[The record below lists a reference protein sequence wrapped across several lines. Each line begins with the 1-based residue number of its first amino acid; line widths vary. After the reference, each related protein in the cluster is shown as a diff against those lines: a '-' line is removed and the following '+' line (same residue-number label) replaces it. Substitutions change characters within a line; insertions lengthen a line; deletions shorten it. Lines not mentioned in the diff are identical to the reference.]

1 MRIKQVGPKGPAM
14 NPMQDLLESNEPPI
28 VPPPKMN
35 STITNFVP
43 DYEAFSMNSKYKTYP
58 CIWPT
63 YIDSNKSTKEGRRI
77 QKDMAVDNPS
87 VEDVSEVLESIGV
100 RHAVQPYKGYPRDVE
115 SRWDNPGRVLYDIEQ
130 MRNKLRTVEIADDN
144 GDDDDDVPMLSDESM
159 TQKQCWRFIASK
171 IDIMDGRK
179 NRVLM
184 AEQQR
189 EADKKKAREDARMRA
204 VLNSKK
210 QAVTTTGSSKK
221 KGKKK
226 K

>member
-1 MRIKQVGPKGPAM
+1 M